1 MAGYTGYQPYAPLV
15 PPAETTAP
23 APDQSTQQRL
33 LKEAIASLVRKFT
46 QDPAEVLAAQEG
58 PAIGHLGGE

>member
-1 MAGYTGYQPYAPLV
+1 MAGYTGYQRYAPLV
-15 PPAETTAP
+15 PPADMTAP

>member
-1 MAGYTGYQPYAPLV
+1 MAGYTGYQPYTPLV
-15 PPAETTAP
+15 PPAEMVAT

-33 LKEAIASLVRKFT
+33 LKEAIASLVKKFT

-58 PAIGHLGGE
+58 PAIGYLGGE

>member
-1 MAGYTGYQPYAPLV
+1 MAGYTGYQHYAPLA
-15 PPAETTAP
+15 PPAEMTVP

>member
-1 MAGYTGYQPYAPLV
+1 MAGYTGYKPYTPLV
-15 PPAETTAP
+15 PPAEMVTP

-33 LKEAIASLVRKFT
+33 LKVAIASLVKKST

-58 PAIGHLGGE
+58 PAIGYLGGE